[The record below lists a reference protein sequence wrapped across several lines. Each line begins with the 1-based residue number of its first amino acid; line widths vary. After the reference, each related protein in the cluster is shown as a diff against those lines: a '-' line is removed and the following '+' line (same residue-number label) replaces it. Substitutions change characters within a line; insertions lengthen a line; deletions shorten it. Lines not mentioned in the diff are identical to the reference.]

1 MDEAR
6 FGLKVMHRRR
16 WCPKGARPP
25 WEHEDRYEWLW
36 LYAAVEPST
45 GESFVLFLPHT
56 DGACLATFLQAFRR
70 AVPDGRLGLLLDG
83 SGSHTSDRV
92 AWPADLVAVRP
103 PPYSPE
109 LNPAERWFEELRA
122 ALANRVFD
130 SLEQLETALTEAL
143 RPYWA
148 EPGKLSRL
156 TNYPWWKE
164 ALQTNPTSA
173 K

>member
-1 MDEAR
+1 M
-6 FGLKVMHRRR
+6 
-16 WCPKGARPP
+16 C
-25 WEHEDRYEWLW
+25 
-36 LYAAVEPST
+36 
-45 GESFVLFLPHT
+45 
-56 DGACLATFLQAFRR
+56 ACLATFLQAFRR
-70 AVPDGRLGLLLDG
+70 ALPDGRIGLLLDG

-122 ALANRVFD
+122 ALANQVFD

-164 ALQTNPTSA
+164 ALRTNPTSA

>member
-1 MDEAR
+1 
-6 FGLKVMHRRR
+6 MHRRR
-16 WCPKGARPP
+16 WCPKGSRPP
-25 WEHEDRYEWLW
+25 WEHEDRYAWLW
-36 LYAAVEPST
+36 LYAAVEPSP
-45 GESFVLFLPHT
+45 GESFVLFLPPT
-56 DGACLATFLQAFRR
+56 DSTCFAAFLQAFRR

-92 AWPADLVAVRP
+92 AWPPDLVAVHP

-130 SLEQLETALTEAL
+130 SLEQLETALTKAL
-143 RPYWA
+143 RPYWT

-156 TNYPWWKE
+156 TNYPGWKE
-164 ALQTNPTSA
+164 ALRTNPTSA